1 MLSKLI
7 FFSKRTFLYMKIEQL
22 KRQDYESVLNLWE
35 KLVKVSYTFLK
46 EQDFNIIKES
56 SYIKF

>member
-1 MLSKLI
+1 
-7 FFSKRTFLYMKIEQL
+7 MKIEQL